1 MNGQHKSW
9 GLIRWIYLVA
19 GVIAGIGAVFAFVSQ
34 SAMSISPVLAAV
46 IALIVLGV
54 PLLASDELLQ
64 RVHRIFWRR
73 EWPK

>member
-1 MNGQHKSW
+1 MNDRRKSW

-19 GVIAGIGAVFAFVSQ
+19 GIIAAIGAVFSFIAPD
-34 SAMSISPVLAAV
+34 SISPYLAVV
-46 IALIVLGV
+46 IALLVLAV
-54 PLLASDELLQ
+54 PLVASDELLQ

>member
-1 MNGQHKSW
+1 MNDRRKSW
-9 GLIRWIYLVA
+9 GVIRWIYLVA
-19 GVIAGIGAVFAFVSQ
+19 GIIAGIGAAFSFI
-34 SAMSISPVLAAV
+34 SPGSISPFLASV
-46 IALIVLGV
+46 IALLVLAV